1 MKSALLLAL
10 FAILSHSLLAQS
22 VQSDQSWAEDGFV
35 MLEIPGENLVIN
47 DYYLADDGHIFA
59 VGYTQEPG
67 SDAKK
72 SILVKIEGD
81 GSLDLDFGD
90 NGMVRPELYYDENH
104 EFSDVV
110 ERSDGTLRANGNMN
124 SGQGPAISAFW
135 LELNADGTINTS
147 EPNDGFSEEYGGQ
160 GSGTGYPDVY
170 QGSNGDLFSSRT
182 YFHQSYNFPE
192 LSFFR
197 SGNFEWSYALGDGFD
212 AWFAAGRAYISPGA
226 VFYLPMSY
234 NGLEAGQG
242 SAAILKFGNEGL
254 DLAFGNDGV
263 YEYSESVPGDNY
275 NHATGFGN
283 GQILAAGKTQVGGLD
298 KLLFTKL
305 SDSGEPD
312 ETFGANGHFVYGDE
326 TYDYRA
332 SEVFYT
338 DANNLAIAKISR
350 SNDASGNNGLMAFD
364 ENGTAIENFGDN
376 GIAWVDNLLPGSFI
390 RTTLIEDEALIFLG
404 RFINDD
410 GNISSYFGKLLL
422 DFEFEGVQSSDM
434 VFTSNETRYYQEGN
448 KTFAL
453 EMDSAAFDGDS
464 IFYPHPQWY
473 NNDMECYLPNSSSYI
488 GKEIRISPDGTHR
501 FVTGRNDTV
510 AIHFQNSLGE
520 SWIAF
525 ESADGEEIV
534 EATVSNIGSESYL
547 DESYTV
553 KTISLQMLNA
563 DLEPE
568 DHPVNDAYFKFTDEG
583 PGLLAFP
590 LLASFPDFSY
600 EIIGTSQPKELI
612 GIAGQSGMQD
622 LETFDIFNYE
632 VGDEI
637 HFEQGNQSQGD
648 LSLFQVAEKVLD
660 KTVYS
665 DSLVYEMEIRR
676 WYYSG
681 PVADINL
688 QPLDTEV
695 VTRTIVPD
703 SLLDLPAGR
712 PLIEGSFGNFHW
724 LENAEFGPSKSYYYA
739 GPLFDQ
745 YVADDSCY
753 ATAIDW
759 GCFGNPETYRRYY
772 DGLGGPYYNCTASF
786 YFSNWRELLF
796 YSSGGVEWGV
806 PLSAEEQRP
815 GYQTLH
821 IYPNPAR
828 DRISMSGLDLHQFG
842 EVRILNSIGK
852 TVKAQAF
859 QNNEVDVA
867 NLPNGLY
874 IVLITQDGR
883 AVYRGRFVKQ
893 NQ

>member
-1 MKSALLLAL
+1 MKSAILLAL
-10 FAILSHSLLAQS
+10 TAILSHSLLSQS
-22 VQSDQSWAEDGFV
+22 VAPDQSWAEEGFV
-35 MLEIPGENLVIN
+35 NLEIPGEHLVIN
-47 DYYLADDGHIFA
+47 DYYLADAGHIFA
-59 VGYTQEPG
+59 VGYTQVEG
-67 SDAKK
+67 SDFKK
-72 SILVKIEGD
+72 SILVKIHAN

-90 NGMVRPELYYDENH
+90 SGMVRPELYYDENH
-104 EFSDVV
+104 EFSDVI
-110 ERSDGTLRANGNMN
+110 ERGDGTIRAIGNMH

-147 EPNDGFSEEYGGQ
+147 APNDGFSEEYGGQ

-170 QGSNGDLFSSRT
+170 QASNGDLISSRT

-197 SGNFEWSYALGDGFD
+197 SGNYEWSYSLGDGFD
-212 AWFAAGRAYISPGA
+212 AWFSAGRAYISPED
-226 VFYLPMSY
+226 VFFLPMRYS
-234 NGLEAGQG
+234 GLEVGQG
-242 SAAILKFGNEGL
+242 TAAILKFGDEGL

-263 YEYSESVPGDNY
+263 YEYDESVPGDYY

-305 SDSGEPD
+305 SDSGVPD
-312 ETFGANGHFVYGDE
+312 ETFGDNGHMVYGDE

-332 SEVFYT
+332 SEAFYT
-338 DANNLAIAKISR
+338 DAENLIIAKISR
-350 SNDASGNNGLMAFD
+350 SNDGFGNSGLMAFD
-364 ENGTAIENFGDN
+364 ENGAAIENFGDN
-376 GIAWVDNLLPGSFI
+376 GIAWVDNLLPGSFF
-390 RTTLIEDEALIFLG
+390 RTNLIEDEALIFLG
-404 RFINDD
+404 RFVNDD

-434 VFTSNETRYYQEGN
+434 VFSSSETRYYQEGS

-453 EMDSAAFDGDS
+453 EIDSAAFDGDS

-473 NNDMECYLPNSSSYI
+473 SDNDCYLPNSSSHI
-488 GKEIRISPDGTHR
+488 GKEIRISPGGTHR

-547 DESYTV
+547 DEFFTV

-563 DLEPE
+563 DLESV
-568 DHPVNDAYFKFTDEG
+568 DHPVNDAYFKFTDEE

-600 EIIGTSQPKELI
+600 DIIGTWQPKELV
-612 GIAGQSGMQD
+612 GIAGQSGPPD
-622 LETFDIFNYE
+622 LKTFDVFNFE

-637 HFEQGNQSQGD
+637 HFEQGSQSQGD
-648 LSLFQVAEKVLD
+648 ITLWQIAERVLD
-660 KTVYS
+660 KTVYP
-665 DSLVYEMEIRR
+665 DSLVYEMEIRK
-676 WYYSG
+676 WLYSG
-681 PVADINL
+681 PVADIDI
-688 QPLDTEV
+688 QPFDTQV
-695 VTRTIVPD
+695 ISRTIVPD
-703 SLLDLPAGR
+703 SLFDLPAGR
-712 PLIEGSFGNFHW
+712 PLIQDYYGNFNW
-724 LENAEFGPSKSYYYA
+724 LENAEFGPSKSYYFA
-739 GPLFDQ
+739 GPLFEQ
-745 YVADDSCY
+745 YFDEDSCY
-753 ATAIDW
+753 ASAIDW
-759 GCFGNPETYRRYY
+759 GCFNNPETYQRYY
-772 DGLGGPYYNCTASF
+772 AGLGGPYYNCSASF
-786 YFSNWRELLF
+786 YYSSWRELLF
-796 YSSGGVEWGV
+796 YSSGDVEWGV
-806 PLSAEEQRP
+806 PLSTEEQNS

-828 DRISMSGLDLHQFG
+828 DRISISGVELAQHG

-852 TVKAQAF
+852 IVKAQAF

-867 NLPNGLY
+867 NLPGGMY

-893 NQ
+893 NE